1 MATSSMWILYNKK
14 RQKLNK
20 AYVKKKK
27 VNNILF

>member
-1 MATSSMWILYNKK
+1 MATSSMWITKK